1 MKSKT
6 QFYSILA
13 LNLNKLKEK
22 LLLTTIHLLKNIYV
36 LRIKDYFTVFAFTLI
51 IGKLQKIT
59 EQQN

>member
-6 QFYSILA
+6 HFYSILA

-22 LLLTTIHLLKNIYV
+22 LLSTTIHLLKNIYV

-51 IGKLQKIT
+51 VGKLQKIT